1 MPDELPL
8 PEWPRPSRETESS
21 DDVAEFTPVP
31 VSSESPSSFEP
42 VSTEGRREPDEFQ
55 VQVEDARDSVPLPE
69 WPKPSRDSELP
80 SESSGF
86 EPVPVS
92 SESPSSF
99 EPVSVSSESPS
110 SFEPVSTSGM
120 QDEISLPAWPRQDD
134 DHKSAEAASFDPVPV
149 QEHRESAEFRVQ
161 VGEGGS
167 TEVVPVSQQDS
178 QAETMRSI
186 ERHVERLVS
195 LLEDM
200 T

>member
-8 PEWPRPSRETESS
+8 P
-21 DDVAEFTPVP
+21 D
-31 VSSESPSSFEP
+31 
-42 VSTEGRREPDEFQ
+42 
-55 VQVEDARDSVPLPE
+55 
-69 WPKPSRDSELP
+69 WPKPNREA
-80 SESSGF
+80 E
-86 EPVPVS
+86 
-92 SESPSSF
+92 
-99 EPVSVSSESPS
+99 
-110 SFEPVSTSGM
+110 
-120 QDEISLPAWPRQDD
+120 A
-134 DHKSAEAASFDPVPV
+134 SAEVASFDPVPV

-178 QAETMRSI
+178 QVETLRSI

>member
-1 MPDELPL
+1 
-8 PEWPRPSRETESS
+8 
-21 DDVAEFTPVP
+21 VP

-42 VSTEGRREPDEFQ
+42 VS
-55 VQVEDARDSVPLPE
+55 
-69 WPKPSRDSELP
+69 
-80 SESSGF
+80 
-86 EPVPVS
+86 VS